1 MVEKNTPERKKKII
15 EAFKT
20 FESQKRLEVED
31 PDGRLSWEAYQA
43 SVGQFAYEL
52 GLDFDDELAIEDF
65 HVYLHRYLATLDARL
80 IKLELGNEEEIT
92 SGPSLRISSDY
103 KIEIHER
110 LVQIRKI
117 VASANLEVQKRD
129 KIFDWI
135 SLLGREVDKE
145 KTTLGTIMANMLD
158 ITKTAG
164 EAAENLDPLIKRI
177 ESLFKLFA
185 DAKEDSEMG
194 QIEQEDRKMIEGP
207 KEESGTD

>member
-1 MVEKNTPERKKKII
+1 M
-15 EAFKT
+15 
-20 FESQKRLEVED
+20 
-31 PDGRLSWEAYQA
+31 
-43 SVGQFAYEL
+43 L
-52 GLDFDDELAIEDF
+52 GLD
-65 HVYLHRYLATLDARL
+65 
-80 IKLELGNEEEIT
+80 EEADV
-92 SGPSLRISSDY
+92 GPDISLRISSDY

-110 LVQIRKI
+110 LIQIRKI
-117 VASANLEVQKRD
+117 VAGANLEVQKRD

-164 EAAENLDPLIKRI
+164 ESAENLDPLIKKI

-207 KEESGTD
+207 KEDSDTDQTS